1 MAKPHSARNSLLPGG
16 ISRLSRSAVY
26 KKRALYKRKKV
37 AVKAKKAVT
46 VLTKTK
52 KVGGEKNG
60 GERLLPLV
68 KESRF
73 YPVDDIKKPL
83 KNRKHPKPA
92 KLRST
97 LTPGTIVILL
107 AGRHKGKR
115 VVFLKQLPVSGLL
128 LVTGPY
134 KVNGVPLRRV
144 PQSYV
149 LATNTKIDISK
160 VSLSERL
167 NDDFFKRQKK
177 QKRSR
182 ESMFDE
188 SAESYKPSD
197 ERKSNQ
203 QEVDEAILTQIS
215 SVPLLRKYMQQLFT
229 LRQGQY
235 PHEMI
240 F

>member
-46 VLTKTK
+46 VLTKVK

-107 AGRHKGKR
+107 AGRHKGKVSTCFCIFLHR
-115 VVFLKQLPVSGLL
+115 VK
-128 LVTGPY
+128 Y
-134 KVNGVPLRRV
+134 
-144 PQSYV
+144 YV
-149 LATNTKIDISK
+149 
-160 VSLSERL
+160 
-167 NDDFFKRQKK
+167 
-177 QKRSR
+177 
-182 ESMFDE
+182 
-188 SAESYKPSD
+188 
-197 ERKSNQ
+197 KST
-203 QEVDEAILTQIS
+203 ALYS
-215 SVPLLRKYMQQLFT
+215 SVTSVFFT
-229 LRQGQY
+229 
-235 PHEMI
+235 
-240 F
+240 